1 MVDASDLNSYK
12 FWFAKEM
19 FVLNDPNLPLGIK
32 SDDGCSLVKGLP
44 SLTINTEDPAG
55 CANTVIPDSSS
66 ILDGYFMYNVNV
78 PCKMEV
84 SFTIDESTM
93 NFAFFDLIPTPHS
106 WPFTIEIKYEC
117 DSPPLTLGSFASV
130 PSFSNYGRAPNLITL
145 YTEGLGSG
153 NTYSIT

>member
-1 MVDASDLNSYK
+1 ML
-12 FWFAKEM
+12 
-19 FVLNDPNLPLGIK
+19 
-32 SDDGCSLVKGLP
+32 
-44 SLTINTEDPAG
+44 
-55 CANTVIPDSSS
+55 
-66 ILDGYFMYNVNV
+66 GYFVYNVNV
-78 PCKMEV
+78 PCKLEV
-84 SFTIDESTM
+84 TLTINESTM